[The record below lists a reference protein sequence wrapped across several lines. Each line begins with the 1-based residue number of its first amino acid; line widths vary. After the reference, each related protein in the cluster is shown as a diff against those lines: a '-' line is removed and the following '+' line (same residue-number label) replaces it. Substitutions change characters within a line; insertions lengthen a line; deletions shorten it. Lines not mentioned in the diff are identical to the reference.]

1 VVRQHFVDE
10 NGETRR
16 QRLERFGMAAPAI
29 EPPPE
34 EVAYLPEWFWDLN
47 SCRASGL
54 NGPQPLSM
62 TELSNWIA
70 LTGTV
75 VRREEIAVIREMDAA
90 YLAAVAREQEEMADR
105 TRPRKGS

>member
-1 VVRQHFVDE
+1 MVRQNFVDE

-16 QRLERFGMAAPAI
+16 QRLERFGLPVAEI
-29 EPPPE
+29 ELLPD
-34 EVAYLPEWFWDLN
+34 EVRYLPEWFWDLN

-62 TELSNWIA
+62 TELSNWIV
-70 LTGTV
+70 LTGTL

>member
-1 VVRQHFVDE
+1 MVRQNFVDE

-16 QRLERFGMAAPAI
+16 QRLERFGLPV
-29 EPPPE
+29 PE
-34 EVAYLPEWFWDLN
+34 LDPLPDEVRYLPEWFWDLN

-54 NGPQPLSM
+54 NGPRPLSM

-70 LTGTV
+70 LTGTL

-105 TRPRKGS
+105 TWPRKGS

>member
-1 VVRQHFVDE
+1 MVRQSFVDE

-16 QRLERFGMAAPAI
+16 QRLERFGLAVPEV
-29 EPPPE
+29 EPLPD
-34 EVAYLPEWFWDLN
+34 EVRYLPEWFWDLN

-70 LTGTV
+70 LTGTL
-75 VRREEIAVIREMDAA
+75 VRREELAVIREMDAA